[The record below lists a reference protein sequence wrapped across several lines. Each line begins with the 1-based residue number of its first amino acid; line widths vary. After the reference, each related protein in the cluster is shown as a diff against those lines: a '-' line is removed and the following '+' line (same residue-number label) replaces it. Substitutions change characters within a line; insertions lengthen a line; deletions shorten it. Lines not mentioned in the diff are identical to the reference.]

1 MLNETSDARVVQFE
15 IRPCTRGERPSQ
27 RLDSHSLPI
36 ARLLYFTYF
45 GRVPHSFRE
54 NVGIR
59 SRKRKA
65 KLEPLESVALDLGRN
80 QVCLPV
86 REIVAA
92 TSAASTH

>member
-1 MLNETSDARVVQFE
+1 MLNETSDARIVHFE

-45 GRVPHSFRE
+45 GRVPDSFRK
-54 NVGIR
+54 NVRIR
-59 SRKRKA
+59 PRKWKT
-65 KLEPLESVALDLGRN
+65 KLEPLESVALDLGRD

-86 REIVAA
+86 REIISA
-92 TSAASTH
+92 TSAANTH